1 MSGVL
6 AVLYLVFN
14 EGYLGSSGEAL
25 RTDLTTEAIRL
36 TRQLR
41 EMIEATRSLGRQPEV
56 DGLLALMLLVDSRR
70 EARVH
75 DGILVAL
82 DEQDRTLWDAAMI
95 DEGHQLVRRCLTL
108 NQPGP
113 YQLQAAIN
121 AVHTD
126 ALDASMTDWT
136 QVLQLFDQLLAM
148 TPSPVV
154 ALNRAVAVAEVDGPE
169 VALALVEPLQL
180 ESYHAWH
187 ATRADL
193 LRRLDR
199 ADEARTAY
207 DRAIDLAGNDAE
219 REFLSTRR
227 EDLLRRPR

>member
-1 MSGVL
+1 
-6 AVLYLVFN
+6 
-14 EGYLGSSGEAL
+14 
-25 RTDLTTEAIRL
+25 
-36 TRQLR
+36 
-41 EMIEATRSLGRQPEV
+41 
-56 DGLLALMLLVDSRR
+56 VDSRR
-70 EARVH
+70 EARVRN
-75 DGILVAL
+75 GVLVAL
-82 DEQDRTLWDAAMI
+82 DEQDRTLWDATMI
-95 DEGHQLVRRCLTL
+95 DEGHQLVRRCLSL

-219 REFLSTRR
+219 REFLRGRR
-227 EDLLRRPR
+227 QRLPRRSC